1 MTDPCCPPNLCDF
14 RPERVRFW
22 LSEMR
27 IARLSNLDP
36 VLIARDYAAPR
47 GERHMGRGGCN
58 SYGNSAELMVI
69 AIQEHLPKRYT
80 ATDVQTLGQDA
91 EGLARKLC
99 PYSVEGCDGGRL
111 QKARA

>member
-1 MTDPCCPPNLCDF
+1 LNEPIACCPPSLCDF

-22 LSEMR
+22 LHEMR
-27 IARLSNLDP
+27 IAALSGLDP

-47 GERHMGRGGCN
+47 GERHMGRGGCG

-80 ATDVQTLGQDA
+80 PTDVQALGQDVDK
-91 EGLARKLC
+91 LARKLC
-99 PYSVEGCDGGRL
+99 PFAVECR
-111 QKARA
+111 KV